1 MMKPKWKITLV
12 LLALVVVSFA
22 AGGFL
27 GAKIVDRA
35 YKRRH
40 APEMWNQTVMRALKQ
55 RLKLTPEQLQKVQA
69 IIDTG
74 VEEMK
79 TVRLETIARTDTVFD
94 RMADKIDH
102 ELTPEQSAEL
112 QKLKKERGATTI
124 DMLKVEPRKT
134 K

>member
-1 MMKPKWKITLV
+1 MKTKWKITLV
-12 LLALVVVSFA
+12 LLGIVLVSFL

-27 GAKIVDRA
+27 GAKMVDRA

-40 APEMWNQTVMRALKQ
+40 APEMWNQTVMRALQ
-55 RLKLTPEQLQKVQA
+55 RNLKLTPEQTQKVQT
-69 IIDTG
+69 IIDGG

-79 TVRLETIARTDTVFD
+79 GIRLETIARTDGIFD
-94 RMADKIDH
+94 RMVGEIDQ

-112 QKLKKERGATTI
+112 QKLKQQRGATTI